1 MVSNNL
7 FKTSDRGSEHNITH
21 GSSRNPFNALLSPTK
36 STRATN
42 LLEQSILSPDK
53 RHQWIGSFGKIEE
66 KSDQL
71 ELKVTYSEEDFG
83 ILDQEI
89 ARFANELMEKE
100 SVVDVV

>member
-1 MVSNNL
+1 MSNNL
-7 FKTSDRGSEHNITH
+7 FKTSDRDSEHNITH
-21 GSSRNPFNALLSPTK
+21 GSSRNAFNALLSPTK

-83 ILDQEI
+83 TLDQEI
-89 ARFANELMEKE
+89 ARFARELLENKSIE
-100 SVVDVV
+100 DVV

>member
-1 MVSNNL
+1 MMSNNL
-7 FKTSDRGSEHNITH
+7 FKTSDRDSEHNVTH
-21 GSSRNPFNALLSPTK
+21 GSSRNAFNALLSPK
-36 STRATN
+36 NSTRATN

-66 KSDQL
+66 QSDQL

-100 SVVDVV
+100 PVVDVV